1 MEFDAEK
8 MWHSSTKI
16 DYILNTLNSIW
27 DKFRTDPES
36 ASVQYGN
43 ILIFSQWT
51 EMLQDIGVLIR
62 FASHIDCSEEKR
74 NGVCAVRRVSKQ
86 RGERTGVG

>member
-8 MWHSSTKI
+8 MWKKKKKI

-62 FASHIDCSEEKR
+62 FASHIDCSEEER